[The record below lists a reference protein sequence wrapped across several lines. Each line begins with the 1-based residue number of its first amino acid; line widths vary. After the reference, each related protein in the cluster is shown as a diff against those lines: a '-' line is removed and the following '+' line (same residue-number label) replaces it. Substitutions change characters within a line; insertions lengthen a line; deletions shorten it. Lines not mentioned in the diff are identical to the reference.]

1 MTLTVETGMAGREYV
16 QSPRIT
22 STLFGYY
29 QQNGRLGAH
38 PHLARRQS
46 WNSDA

>member
-16 QSPRIT
+16 QSPRTT

-29 QQNGRLGAH
+29 RQDGRRRH
-38 PHLARRQS
+38 TRTVRRQS